1 MLQVS
6 SSMSSERNKTLA
18 RHNDGWL
25 SPLEKRALGWLS
37 PRVPAWL
44 SPNGLTA
51 VGFAGSVAAFCGY
64 ALAAG
69 QPAWLWFVNA
79 GLVVNWLGDSLDG
92 SVARSRRIERPRFGF
107 FLDQSTDVLG
117 QFLFAMG
124 LALSGYVPI
133 GIAVTGLAVYL
144 MMSVLGLLRAEV
156 SRVFHL
162 ATGGFGLTELRCLL
176 IVANILFYFVPPHP
190 FRIGGIDTTYA
201 ELLGLAWIVVTLGLY
216 LATMIGEA
224 RQLAREEPLPT
235 RSRHEP
241 K

>member
-1 MLQVS
+1 
-6 SSMSSERNKTLA
+6 MSSERNETLA

-25 SPLEKRALGWLS
+25 SPLEKRALAWLA

-44 SPNGLTA
+44 SPNGLTGL
-51 VGFAGSVAAFCGY
+51 GFAGSVAAFFGY

-69 QPAWLWFVNA
+69 QPAWLWLVNA

-92 SVARSRRIERPRFGF
+92 SVARSRGIERPRFGF

-124 LALSGYVPI
+124 LAISGYMPI

-144 MMSVLGLLRAEV
+144 MMSVQGLLRAEV

-176 IVANILFYFVPPHP
+176 IVVNILFFLVPPRP
-190 FRIGGIDTTYA
+190 FRIAGIDTTYA
-201 ELLGLAWIVVTLGLY
+201 ELLGLAWIAVTIGLY
-216 LATMIGEA
+216 LATMIAEG
-224 RQLAREEPLPT
+224 RRLAREEPLP
-235 RSRHEP
+235 RHFH
-241 K
+241 KKRD

>member
-1 MLQVS
+1 
-6 SSMSSERNKTLA
+6 MSSDRKETLA

-25 SPLEKRALGWLS
+25 SPLEKRAIAWLT
-37 PRVPAWL
+37 PRLPAWW
-44 SPNGLTA
+44 SPNRLTA
-51 VGFAGSVAAFCGY
+51 LGFAGAVATFCGY

-92 SVARSRRIERPRFGF
+92 AVARLRGIERPRFGF

-124 LALSGYVPI
+124 LALSGYLPI
-133 GIAVTGLAVYL
+133 EIAATALAVYL
-144 MMSVLGLLRAEV
+144 MMSVQGLLRAEV

-176 IVANILFYFVPPHP
+176 VVVNILFYFLPPRP
-190 FRIGGIDTTYA
+190 FLIGGIATTYA

-216 LATMIGEA
+216 LTTMIAEG
-224 RQLAREEPLPT
+224 RRLAREEPLP
-235 RSRHEP
+235 RSPRER